1 MSAIIVIS
9 LIVLFMGT
17 AFTSLAELSISSVN
31 PLRIKHLAEQGRLS
45 ARAVMKIRA
54 RPDLLFGSLLIS
66 NTIVNVIIPIL
77 FVKLIADIFTG
88 SSAAAKDTLVVVIS
102 SAFITVLEVFAKTLG
117 TARSEKMALFTAIPV
132 LVIIKVTYIPV
143 LMVNT
148 LSNAMNRI
156 IGVRPGFEDEGATLD
171 DVRLAIRSAAEG
183 GYVKT
188 DEEKMMRR
196 LSHIGELSANDIMI
210 PRTEMVAFPEHLSCI
225 EAAQKVVML
234 PYSRYPVYSKNLD
247 DIVGILHSR
256 DLLACQELNS
266 MIILHDILYPP
277 VFVPETAPVQKVL
290 STIRQERTHM
300 IIVVDEFGNPVG
312 LITLEDI
319 LEEIVGDIMDEFDR
333 EVPEVT
339 RQSDGTLVAHG
350 KVSLRYLKEEYKV
363 NLSSKSKSL
372 GGLILRHAGGLPEV
386 GQEFRHGS
394 YKMKVLEMNGKRI
407 GKVSLEKTEEDE
419 SVRAA
424 VERDIIHETKIE
436 RSDL

>member
-1 MSAIIVIS
+1 MSLIIVVS
-9 LIVLFMGT
+9 LVCLFLGT

-31 PLRIKHLAEQGRLS
+31 PLRIKHLADQGSLA
-45 ARAVMKIRA
+45 ARAVMKIRS

-88 SSAAAKDTLVVVIS
+88 SSAATKDTLVVVIS

-117 TARSEKMALFTAIPV
+117 TARSEKMALFTALPV
-132 LVIIKVTYIPV
+132 LVIIKVTYLPV
-143 LMVNT
+143 MVVNT
-148 LSNAMNRI
+148 LSNAMNRM

-210 PRTEMVAFPEHLSCI
+210 PRTEIVAFAEDLSCV
-225 EAAQKVVML
+225 EAAQKVIML
-234 PYSRYPVYSKNLD
+234 PFSRYPVYSKKLD

-266 MIILHDILYPP
+266 MMLLHDILYPP

-290 STIRQERTHM
+290 STIRRERTHLV
-300 IIVVDEFGNPVG
+300 IVVDEFGSPVG

-319 LEEIVGDIMDEFDR
+319 LEEIVGDIMDEFDD
-333 EVPEVT
+333 EIPDVELQP
-339 RQSDGTLVAHG
+339 DGTLISHG
-350 KVSLRYLKEEYKV
+350 KVSLRYLKEEHKV
-363 NLSSKSKSL
+363 HMASKSKSL
-372 GGLILRHAGGLPEV
+372 GGLILRKAGGVPEV
-386 GQEFRHGS
+386 GEEVKHGS

-407 GKVSLEKTEEDE
+407 GKVSLEKVEESE
-419 SVRAA
+419 SLKA
-424 VERDIIHETKIE
+424 T
-436 RSDL
+436 